1 MIDLDNLKFWYE
13 KEEVDMYMK
22 EQNMPI
28 EDVLQLLI
36 TNVQSYLYR

>member
-22 EQNMPI
+22 EKNMAI

-36 TNVQSYLYR
+36 TSVQSYLHR

>member
-13 KEEVDMYMK
+13 KEEVDMYMR
-22 EQNMPI
+22 ENELPI

-36 TNVQSYLYR
+36 TNV